1 MICQAAVSEHNA
13 KREDDNMLYQIQ
25 DGTVSVGGETV
36 LSHFDFEIRGR
47 EKIAVVGKNGSGKT
61 TLLRLIAGELDL
73 DRDDRRL
80 QPGIRTSRKVTVG
93 LLPQQVFSGE
103 GDGDRT
109 VEEEL
114 LRACPCRDTWD
125 RERFLYEQE
134 YDRLFTGFGFRKEDK
149 KKKLSEFS
157 GGQRTRIA
165 LIQLMLEK
173 PDILLLDEPTNHL
186 DQEMTEWLEQWIVS
200 YEKAV
205 VIVSHDR
212 FFLDQTAEAVYEIT
226 GKKLV
231 RYAGNYSRFVE
242 QKEKNQQQLRKDWER
257 QQAEIECL
265 NDLIKKFRNKPR
277 KAAFARSRQKLL
289 ERMDR
294 MEKPSDEA
302 LRPFMQEIVPA
313 VTSAKYVLEAEH
325 LQIGYDHALM
335 ELNLRIRRGQKI
347 GVIGPNGI
355 GKSTF
360 LKTAAGLLPPVSGKC
375 MQGLRVTME
384 YFDQQTASIQ
394 ADCSVKEHFHR
405 MYPSMTDKDVRSVL
419 GRWLFGG
426 KEAAKRVSELSG
438 GEKSRLM
445 FAEIFQSCPNFMIL
459 DEPTNHM
466 DIQAREMLESAFRAY
481 QGTLLFVSHDR
492 YFISQVADALLV
504 FENDRVMYCPFGYLH
519 YREKQKKAAQ
529 YAQMAEEKKAAAAG
543 KAKDD
548 VTGGSM
554 ENGSAENGGTG
565 NGSAAGGS
573 MESKS
578 TENAWEI
585 GMRPE
590 DQALVEEMRSVPEA
604 EKGRFMR
611 ISTEEAYR
619 EWRMRLMEEELD
631 RLMERVLVLAVQR
644 EEQEQKM
651 MAADLGYET
660 EKVSDSELAVS
671 ADAVSETASGGEEQE
686 QTAAALE
693 QAEEEW
699 TQACI
704 AWDEEK
710 TGYAAL

>member
-1 MICQAAVSEHNA
+1 
-13 KREDDNMLYQIQ
+13 MLYQIQ
-25 DGTVSVGGETV
+25 NGTVSAGGETV
-36 LSHFDFEIRGR
+36 LAHFDFEIRGR
-47 EKIAVVGKNGSGKT
+47 EKIAVVGRNGAGKT

-73 DRDDRRL
+73 DRDDRRP
-80 QPGIRTSRKVTVG
+80 QPGIRTSRSVTMG
-93 LLPQQVFSGE
+93 LLSQQVFSGE
-103 GDGDRT
+103 GDDERT

-134 YDRLFTGFGFRKEDK
+134 YDRLFTGFGFQKQDK

-165 LIQLMLEK
+165 LIRLMLEK

-186 DQEMTEWLEQWIVS
+186 DQEMTEWLEQWIGS

-205 VIVSHDR
+205 VMVSHDR
-212 FFLDQTAEAVYEIT
+212 FFLDQTAEVVYEIT

-242 QKEKNQQQLRKDWER
+242 QKQKNQQLLRKEWER
-257 QQAEIECL
+257 QQAEAERL
-265 NDLIKKFRNKPR
+265 NELIRKFRSKPR

-302 LRPFMQEIVPA
+302 IRPFMQEIVPEVA
-313 VTSAKYVLEAEH
+313 SAKYVLEAEH
-325 LQIGYDHALM
+325 LQIGYDHALL
-335 ELNLRIRRGQKI
+335 ELGIRIRRGQKI

-360 LKTAAGLLPPVSGKC
+360 LKTAAGILPPVKGKC
-375 MQGLRVTME
+375 TQGLRVTME

-405 MYPSMTDKDVRSVL
+405 MYPSMTDKEVRSVL

-426 KEAAKRVSELSG
+426 KEAAKQVNDLSG

-492 YFISQVADALLV
+492 YFVSQVADALLV
-504 FENDRVMYCPFGYLH
+504 FEQDRVMYYPFGYRH
-519 YREKQKKAAQ
+519 YLYQLKKAEMYEQLKEAKADEQ
-529 YAQMAEEKKAAAAG
+529 PETGDAESESG
-543 KAKDD
+543 E
-548 VTGGSM
+548 M
-554 ENGSAENGGTG
+554 GSAES
-565 NGSAAGGS
+565 GSAQSDNRTGGL
-573 MESKS
+573 MGI
-578 TENAWEI
+578 A
-585 GMRPE
+585 MRAE
-590 DQALVEEMRSVPEA
+590 DRALVDDMRRVPEA
-604 EKGRFMR
+604 EKGRFLT
-611 ISTEEAYR
+611 ISTEQAYH
-619 EWRMRLMEEELD
+619 EWRMRLMGEELD
-631 RLMERVLVLAVQR
+631 RLAERTMDIAAKK
-644 EEQEQKM
+644 EEQEQKHT
-651 MAADLGYET
+651 AAVLGYEKDT
-660 EKVSDSELAVS
+660 DPGERNKGEDFADTLSD
-671 ADAVSETASGGEEQE
+671 
-686 QTAAALE
+686 ALQ
-693 QAEEEW
+693 QAEGEW
-699 TQACI
+699 TRICI
-704 AWDEEK
+704 AWDEEF
-710 TGYAAL
+710 AD